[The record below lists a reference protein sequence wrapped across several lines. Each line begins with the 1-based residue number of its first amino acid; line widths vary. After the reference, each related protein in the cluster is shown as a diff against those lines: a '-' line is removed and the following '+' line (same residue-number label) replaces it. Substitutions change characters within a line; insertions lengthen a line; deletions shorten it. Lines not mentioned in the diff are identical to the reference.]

1 MIRVNKVKRP
11 NGTFFSP
18 VGTTTPHFLKNIVEY
33 NTISLRF
40 LNQESTVTITT
51 VKDIIYIFCRNQR
64 PYTHTHARVNPTH
77 ARTHT
82 YIRTHARKHA
92 PTYDIHVMRIV
103 ERTSMSRAV
112 AAERSVTCAPV
123 LSGLFTRIIN

>member
-18 VGTTTPHFLKNIVEY
+18 VGTTTPHPFKNIVEN

-40 LNQESTVTITT
+40 LNQESTVMITT

-64 PYTHTHARVNPTH
+64 PYTHARVNSTH
-77 ARTHT
+77 ARTHA
-82 YIRTHARKHA
+82 RTQHA
-92 PTYDIHVMRIV
+92 PT
-103 ERTSMSRAV
+103 
-112 AAERSVTCAPV
+112 
-123 LSGLFTRIIN
+123 

>member
-18 VGTTTPHFLKNIVEY
+18 VGTTTPHPFKNIVEN

-40 LNQESTVTITT
+40 LNQESTVMITT

-64 PYTHTHARVNPTH
+64 PYTHARVNSTH
-77 ARTHT
+77 ARTHA
-82 YIRTHARKHA
+82 YIRTHAAR
-92 PTYDIHVMRIV
+92 TDIRHIHHTDRRTNEHVAQLRQK
-103 ERTSMSRAV
+103 
-112 AAERSVTCAPV
+112 SVK
-123 LSGLFTRIIN
+123 LLRRF